1 MIKGK
6 TFFTLSLNDGS
17 INLFCYI
24 LLDHRVRVL
33 EVVDF

>member
-6 TFFTLSLNDGS
+6 IFFIFSLNDGF

-24 LLDHRVRVL
+24 FFDYRVRVL